1 MAKDQPETYAIRE
14 VSKQLGIEQHVL
26 RYWETEFEALQ
37 PAKAEG
43 GQRRYSTRDVATARR
58 IQQLL
63 KDEKYTIAGAR
74 QALEQD
80 TKRKQVAHQLRKLR
94 TLLVRMR
101 EQAAPPREAT
111 S

>member
-1 MAKDQPETYAIRE
+1 MAEDQPETYAIRE

-26 RYWETEFEALQ
+26 RYWETEFKALQ
-37 PAKAEG
+37 PTKGEG
-43 GQRRYSTRDVATARR
+43 GQRRYSPRDVATARR

-80 TKRKQVAHQLRKLR
+80 AKRKQVARKLRKLR
-94 TLLVRMR
+94 ALLVRMR
-101 EQAAPPREAT
+101 DQAKASHEAT